1 MPLQCGC
8 IQEVRENPKV
18 VAATSTEAYIKDKK
32 LPIAV
37 ALGDTSAAWQKF
49 ARETL
54 GLEANVCQ
62 THATAIAADNGS
74 HKKFFDYINENYEPF
89 YELVNSIMH
98 CSFASVGE
106 GLQELLV
113 EWLRSV
119 REERAAEGFNEWWC

>member
-1 MPLQCGC
+1 V
-8 IQEVRENPKV
+8 E
-18 VAATSTEAYIKDKK
+18 
-32 LPIAV
+32 
-37 ALGDTSAAWQKF
+37 LGDNSAAWQKY

-62 THATAIAADNGS
+62 THATAIAANNGS
-74 HKKFFDYINENYEPF
+74 HKKFFDDVNKNYKSF
-89 YELVNSIMH
+89 YQLVNRIMC

-119 REERAAEGFNEWWC
+119 REERASEWLSSGGAEQPRGYGCWAMEVLQCLAINKDSNRSGGGIDRR